1 MMMTERT
8 EHKTKTG
15 VVLRRSGDKTIVV
28 EVERLVRH
36 PKFGKFIRRHCRYH
50 VHDEKNQCQ
59 AGDYVSIMESR
70 PLSRTKRWVFKTL
83 LTRTGQV
90 AESLA

>member
-1 MMMTERT
+1 MMERT
-8 EHKTKTG
+8 IHKTKTG

-59 AGDYVSIMESR
+59 VGDNVAIMECR
-70 PLSRTKRWVFKTL
+70 PLSRTKRWSLKAL
-83 LTRTGQV
+83 LTRNVPTV
-90 AESLA
+90 EATV

>member
-1 MMMTERT
+1 MIERT

-28 EVERLVRH
+28 EVERRVKH

-59 AGDYVSIMESR
+59 AGDFVSIMESR
-70 PLSRTKRWVFKTL
+70 PMSRTKRWVFRQL
-83 LTRTGQV
+83 ITRTAV
-90 AESLA
+90 AAEALV

>member
-1 MMMTERT
+1 MTERT
-8 EHKTKTG
+8 IHKTQTG

-59 AGDYVSIMESR
+59 AGDFVKIMESR
-70 PLSRTKRWVFKTL
+70 PISRTKRWTFKTL
-83 LTRTGQV
+83 LTRNAPVVEAV
-90 AESLA
+90 A